1 MAKKLLD
8 DKRFDKTDNRKL
20 KKGEMVAFLDEVLNV
35 IYTYYP
41 KKLYF
46 NDSKYKGSP
55 QYIMLMEN
63 RKENLDNLNSGENL
77 KAELQQILKQYSIL
91 DWTDLESSNCYEYR
105 VLLHKGQSIMDDDVQ
120 LIGSL
125 GGTRFD
131 LYLFISILNNY
142 FYYFVSK
149 SMLNCNS
156 NKWKFENIDYYSED
170 VQDVVNVVK
179 KFFVLKNYKQIT
191 KDKAEIIVE
200 DIDTKYIEK
209 GKVKV
214 FNCLFTELIMP

>member
-1 MAKKLLD
+1 
-8 DKRFDKTDNRKL
+8 
-20 KKGEMVAFLDEVLNV
+20 MVAFLDEVLNV

-55 QYIMLMEN
+55 QYIRLMEN
-63 RKENLDNLNSGENL
+63 RKENLDNLNSGESL

-120 LIGSL
+120 LIESL

-156 NKWKFENIDYYSED
+156 NKWEFENIDYYSED

-191 KDKAEIIVE
+191 KDIAETIVE
-200 DIDTKYIEK
+200 DIDTEYIEK

>member
-1 MAKKLLD
+1 M
-8 DKRFDKTDNRKL
+8 
-20 KKGEMVAFLDEVLNV
+20 AFLDEVLNV

-55 QYIMLMEN
+55 QYIRLMEN
-63 RKENLDNLNSGENL
+63 RKENLDNLNSGESL

-120 LIGSL
+120 LIESL

-156 NKWKFENIDYYSED
+156 NKWEFENIDYYSED

-191 KDKAEIIVE
+191 KDIAETIVE
-200 DIDTKYIEK
+200 DIDTEYIEK